1 MQERILIAPNGT
13 ELLRMPARSGISTL
27 GLRIM
32 QPVELAQ
39 FALMRSGVP
48 VTDYLWTRSKRSYR

>member
-13 ELLRMPARSGISTL
+13 ELLRTLARYGNSTL

-32 QPVELAQ
+32 RPVEFAQ
-39 FALMRSGVP
+39 FALMRSGIP
-48 VTDYLWTRSKRSYR
+48 LR